1 MEIVK
6 VFVVEDDQLYAKA
19 TKHHLSL
26 NPDNEVEV
34 FANGKECLHNLYKNP
49 HLVFLDYSLPDMS
62 GIDVLRKIKQSQP
75 ELPVIIVSGQEDID
89 TVVTLLKE
97 GAYDYIVKDSNEKE
111 RMWKAVNNIR
121 ENTRLRHELDIL
133 RQEVTLKYDF
143 SNIKGNSGSLQR
155 VFKLM
160 EKAAGTNITVSITGE
175 TGTGK
180 ELVAKGAFTGAI
192 NRRIG
197 KFEERKKLLK
207 EGVLELILHD
217 ESMQTIPEKIDF
229 YRGMLKS
236 RLSTARKKL
245 KKDYKIPLGKR
256 IFDIVVASL
265 ILLAV
270 SPILIITIIAIKLE
284 SKGKFY
290 YISKRVG
297 TGFHV
302 FDFYKLRS
310 MYSDADKRIKELAHL
325 NQYKQEEENED
336 AKNDLDA
343 LEKKFRRKRDSSP
356 TLIYKDGTPMSEEAY
371 NELKRKQQVGT
382 FVKFKDDP
390 RVTKVGQFIRKTSI
404 DELPQ
409 LINVLKGDM
418 SIVGNRP
425 LPLYEAEQLTSD
437 DWGERFLAPAGI
449 TGLWQVEKR
458 GKGEMSEE
466 ERKALDNE
474 YAKNFSLW
482 NDIKLILKTVPA
494 LLQKENV

>member
-180 ELVAKGAFTGAI
+180 ELVAKAIHYNSAQQNKPLITVNIAAIPHELIESELFGHEKGAFTGAI

-197 KFEERKKLLK
+197 KFEEAKNSTIFLDEIAELDLALQAKLLRVLQEREITRVGGNAVVKIAPRVIVATHKNLAEEVKAGRFREDLYYRLLGLPIELPPLRQRGNDILLLAKYFLDQFCRENKLQKKVLSSQAQNKLLDYNWPGNVRELKAVIELAAVLSEGNEILPTDINFNSTRSDLTALLK
-207 EGVLELILHD
+207 EG
-217 ESMQTIPEKIDF
+217 
-229 YRGMLKS
+229 
-236 RLSTARKKL
+236 STL
-245 KKDYKIPLGKR
+245 KDYTRKIIQYYLDENQRNVVEVAQMLDIGK
-256 IFDIVVASL
+256 S
-265 ILLAV
+265 
-270 SPILIITIIAIKLE
+270 TIYRMIKN
-284 SKGKFY
+284 
-290 YISKRVG
+290 
-297 TGFHV
+297 
-302 FDFYKLRS
+302 
-310 MYSDADKRIKELAHL
+310 KEL
-325 NQYKQEEENED
+325 E
-336 AKNDLDA
+336 
-343 LEKKFRRKRDSSP
+343 
-356 TLIYKDGTPMSEEAY
+356 
-371 NELKRKQQVGT
+371 V
-382 FVKFKDDP
+382 
-390 RVTKVGQFIRKTSI
+390 
-404 DELPQ
+404 
-409 LINVLKGDM
+409 
-418 SIVGNRP
+418 
-425 LPLYEAEQLTSD
+425 
-437 DWGERFLAPAGI
+437 
-449 TGLWQVEKR
+449 
-458 GKGEMSEE
+458 
-466 ERKALDNE
+466 
-474 YAKNFSLW
+474 
-482 NDIKLILKTVPA
+482 
-494 LLQKENV
+494 